1 MKLHRER
8 AGSPERGFDRGQLN
22 TPNPARRTGKA
33 RERHDSLILCELFS
47 K

>member
-8 AGSPERGFDRGQLN
+8 GGSLSAALIRRQLN
-22 TPNPARRTGKA
+22 TPNQARRTGKA
-33 RERHDSLILCELFS
+33 RERHDSLILCELFL